1 MKITSS
7 MTALLLGG
15 AAAAGAGYAA
25 LAQGITP
32 LPNPAGTE
40 RITVVPVAPGGFAG
54 GAQAEVNI
62 NQIRNAT
69 GYVLFST
76 ASIAS
81 GTITVST
88 ATNEI
93 LLNVQPNTSTWVLP
107 AKGVAF
113 DAEQFQFCNVT
124 NANFATNTINIV
136 AGNSTSIQVGSTTVS
151 SIAATTLTS
160 LSCIELVYSNNTNLW
175 YRIR

>member
-1 MKITSS
+1 MKMTSS

-15 AAAAGAGYAA
+15 AVGAAAAYEAF
-25 LAQGITP
+25 AQGIIP

-40 RITVVPVAPGGFAG
+40 LMAVYPLQPNGQPGGG
-54 GAQAEVNI
+54 QAQVNV

-69 GYVLFST
+69 GYLLITT
-76 ASIAS
+76 ASVAS
-81 GTITVST
+81 GTVTIST
-88 ATNEI
+88 ATNE
-93 LLNVQPNTSTWVLP
+93 LLMDVQPNTSTWVLP

-124 NANFATNTINIV
+124 SATFSTNTVNVI
-136 AGNSTSIQVGSTTVS
+136 AGNSTTISGGSASV
-151 SIAATTLTS
+151 TTLAPFVC
-160 LSCIELVYSNNTNLW
+160 LELAYSNAASTW